1 MSAPRRPFERGI
13 GGPITGAACFL
24 LAAAL
29 LAGACQAAVS
39 EIEKV
44 HDGKVVSLDIRGKT
58 IDIEYPG
65 VKAPVTVSFD
75 ATSLEDVTGRPAR
88 PEVFKPGT
96 AIRVRVREITTTP
109 PPPDPTKGPP
119 RANPP
124 QPTVETVV
132 KEIRV
137 AAPAAANTGG
147 AAATKPATIPATTPA
162 ATATPAVKPA
172 PTPAPAEVAP
182 VKPPSPSVP
191 LGPGEVIAGPPREL
205 ATVNLPA
212 GASLIISLAEPPL
225 VQPEIIT
232 LRLKCFKASVNEP
245 DVIPD
250 AAAVFYVTDSA
261 DLTASSRDLAG
272 PVGTVAFWRGLLEST
287 KTFLPFAGQNR
298 DKDHAISAAIAKFNV
313 SEPFKDRRITV
324 AGSLKAPLDRLSPR
338 VIAVVLMSGSKAAS
352 NILWIRFG
360 APAAKPAAAALAPA
374 ATVAPVRAA
383 PLPATR

>member
-1 MSAPRRPFERGI
+1 MAGVM
-13 GGPITGAACFL
+13 CFV

-65 VKAPVTVSFD
+65 VKAPVTVSLD
-75 ATSLEDVTGRPAR
+75 AVSLEDPTGRPAR

-109 PPPDPTKGPP
+109 PSDAGKGPP

-137 AAPAAANTGG
+137 AAPPAAANTGG
-147 AAATKPATIPATTPA
+147 AAATKPATTPA

-182 VKPPSPSVP
+182 AKPASPSVP
-191 LGPGEVIAGPPREL
+191 LGPGEVIAGPPPEL
-205 ATVNLPA
+205 TTVNLPA

-225 VQPEIIT
+225 CQPEIIT
-232 LRLKCFKASVNEP
+232 LRLKCFKASVSEP

-261 DLTASSRDLAG
+261 DLMVDGRDLAG

-287 KTFLPFAGQNR
+287 KTFLPFSGQNR
-298 DKDHAISAAIAKFNV
+298 DKDHAVSAAIAKFNV

-324 AGSLKAPLDRLSPR
+324 AGSLKAPLDKLSPR

-360 APAAKPAAAALAPA
+360 APAAKPPAPARAPA

>member
-1 MSAPRRPFERGI
+1 MSAPGHPFERGI
-13 GGPITGAACFL
+13 GGPMAGVVCFL

-44 HDGKVVSLDIRGKT
+44 HDGKVVSIDIRGKT

-109 PPPDPTKGPP
+109 PPDAGKGPP

-137 AAPAAANTGG
+137 AAPPAAANTGG
-147 AAATKPATIPATTPA
+147 AAATATKPATTPA

-191 LGPGEVIAGPPREL
+191 LGPGEAIAGPPPEL
-205 ATVNLPA
+205 TTVNLPA

-232 LRLKCFKASVNEP
+232 LRLKCFKASVSEP

-261 DLTASSRDLAG
+261 DLAVDGRDLAG

-287 KTFLPFAGQNR
+287 KTFLPFSGQNR
-298 DKDHAISAAIAKFNV
+298 DKDHAVSAAIAKFNV

-324 AGSLKAPLDRLSPR
+324 AGSLKAPLHKLSPR
-338 VIAVVLMSGSKAAS
+338 VIAVVLMSGSKAES

-360 APAAKPAAAALAPA
+360 APAAKPPAPPLAPA
-374 ATVAPVRAA
+374 ARVAPVRAA
-383 PLPATR
+383 PLPATK

>member
-13 GGPITGAACFL
+13 GGPIAGAACFL

-29 LAGACQAAVS
+29 LAGACRAAVS

-65 VKAPVTVSFD
+65 VKAPVTVSLD
-75 ATSLEDVTGRPAR
+75 TVSLEDPTGRPAR

-137 AAPAAANTGG
+137 AAPPAANTGA
-147 AAATKPATIPATTPA
+147 AAATKPATTPA

-182 VKPPSPSVP
+182 VKPPSPAVP
-191 LGPGEVIAGPPREL
+191 VGPGEVIAGPPPEL
-205 ATVNLPA
+205 TTVNLPA
-212 GASLIISLAEPPL
+212 GASLIISLVEPPL

-272 PVGTVAFWRGLLEST
+272 PVGTVGFWRGLLEST

-298 DKDHAISAAIAKFNV
+298 DKDHAVSAAIAKFNV

-352 NILWIRFG
+352 NTLWIRFG
-360 APAAKPAAAALAPA
+360 APAAKPPAAALAPA
-374 ATVAPVRAA
+374 ATVAPARAV

>member
-1 MSAPRRPFERGI
+1 MSAPGRPFERGI
-13 GGPITGAACFL
+13 GGPMAGVVCFL

-44 HDGKVVSLDIRGKT
+44 HDGKVVSLDVRGKT

-75 ATSLEDVTGRPAR
+75 VVSLEDPTGRPAR

-109 PPPDPTKGPP
+109 AADAAKGPP
-119 RANPP
+119 RANLF

-132 KEIRV
+132 KEIRI
-137 AAPAAANTGG
+137 AAPPAANTGG
-147 AAATKPATIPATTPA
+147 AATATKPATTPA

-172 PTPAPAEVAP
+172 PTPAPAPVAP
-182 VKPPSPSVP
+182 VKPPSPAAP
-191 LGPGEVIAGPPREL
+191 LGPGEVIAGPPPEL
-205 ATVNLPA
+205 TTVNLPA

-225 VQPEIIT
+225 CQPEIIT

-261 DLTASSRDLAG
+261 DLMVDGRDLAG

-287 KTFLPFAGQNR
+287 KTFLPFSGQNR
-298 DKDHAISAAIAKFNV
+298 DKDHAVSAAIAKFNV
-313 SEPFKDRRITV
+313 SEPLKDRRITV
-324 AGSLKAPLDRLSPR
+324 AGSLKAPLDKLSPR

-360 APAAKPAAAALAPA
+360 APAAKPPAAAPAPA

>member
-1 MSAPRRPFERGI
+1 MAGVM
-13 GGPITGAACFL
+13 CFV

-29 LAGACQAAVS
+29 LAGACRAAVS

-65 VKAPVTVSFD
+65 VKAPVTVSLD
-75 ATSLEDVTGRPAR
+75 AVSLEDPTGRPAR

-109 PPPDPTKGPP
+109 PPVAGKGPP
-119 RANPP
+119 RANLF

-147 AAATKPATIPATTPA
+147 AAATKPATTPA

-172 PTPAPAEVAP
+172 PTPAPAPVAP
-182 VKPPSPSVP
+182 VKPASPAVP
-191 LGPGEVIAGPPREL
+191 LGPGEVIAGPPPEL
-205 ATVNLPA
+205 TTVNLPA
-212 GASLIISLAEPPL
+212 GTSLIISLAEPPL
-225 VQPEIIT
+225 CRPEIIT
-232 LRLKCFKASVNEP
+232 LRLKCFKASVSEP

-261 DLTASSRDLAG
+261 DLTVDGRDLAG

-287 KTFLPFAGQNR
+287 KTFLPFSGQNR
-298 DKDHAISAAIAKFNV
+298 DKDHAVSAAIAKFNV

-324 AGSLKAPLDRLSPR
+324 AGSLKAPLDKLSPR

-360 APAAKPAAAALAPA
+360 APAAKPPAAAPAPA
-374 ATVAPVRAA
+374 ATVAPVRPA

>member
-1 MSAPRRPFERGI
+1 MSAPGRPFERGI
-13 GGPITGAACFL
+13 GGPMAGVMCFV

-39 EIEKV
+39 EIEKAY
-44 HDGKVVSLDIRGKT
+44 DGKVVSIDIRGKT

-109 PPPDPTKGPP
+109 AADASKGPP
-119 RANPP
+119 KANLF

-137 AAPAAANTGG
+137 AAPPAAANTGG
-147 AAATKPATIPATTPA
+147 AAVTKPATTPA

-182 VKPPSPSVP
+182 VKPPPSPSVP
-191 LGPGEVIAGPPREL
+191 LGPGEVIAGPPPEL
-205 ATVNLPA
+205 TTVNLPA

-261 DLTASSRDLAG
+261 DLAVDGRDLAG

-287 KTFLPFAGQNR
+287 KTFLPFSGQNR
-298 DKDHAISAAIAKFNV
+298 DKDHAVSAAIAKFNV

-324 AGSLKAPLDRLSPR
+324 AGSLKAPLDKLSPR

-360 APAAKPAAAALAPA
+360 APAAKPPAAAPAPA